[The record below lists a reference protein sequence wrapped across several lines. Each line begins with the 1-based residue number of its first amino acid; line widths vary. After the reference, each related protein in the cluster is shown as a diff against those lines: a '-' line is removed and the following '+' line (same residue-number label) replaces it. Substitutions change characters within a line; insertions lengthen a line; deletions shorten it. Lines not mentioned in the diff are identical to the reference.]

1 MDNAHSQLPA
11 PAESAGRQTG
21 PETLAALAQE
31 IYYTPQ
37 TDFKFA
43 DGRTRHVTYGADG
56 LVDKIQDGGNI
67 NHINPLNGVS
77 TWERTAGGDYT
88 GRQWLGAPLTPLTQ
102 PDAVAVEADG
112 SILLYAH
119 SGAYFNKNQS
129 AVLHPDGSDE
139 LKMVDNWRLGHQS
152 DRVEAPDGSG
162 ALHTQFAD
170 GSMLTVVYDEASNG
184 RAVPHSITL
193 ASNGGTISMVANA
206 QGADWQA
213 IDPSG
218 KMSEG
223 RITAAQF
230 QESDRLCESQ
240 DTLSIDWYKADAK
253 GVRYDVVTDKSGIQD
268 AIWREIIH
276 IEDKL

>member
-1 MDNAHSQLPA
+1 
-11 PAESAGRQTG
+11 
-21 PETLAALAQE
+21 
-31 IYYTPQ
+31 
-37 TDFKFA
+37 
-43 DGRTRHVTYGADG
+43 
-56 LVDKIQDGGNI
+56 
-67 NHINPLNGVS
+67 
-77 TWERTAGGDYT
+77 
-88 GRQWLGAPLTPLTQ
+88 
-102 PDAVAVEADG
+102 
-112 SILLYAH
+112 
-119 SGAYFNKNQS
+119 
-129 AVLHPDGSDE
+129 
-139 LKMVDNWRLGHQS
+139 
-152 DRVEAPDGSG
+152 
-162 ALHTQFAD
+162 
-170 GSMLTVVYDEASNG
+170 MLTVVYDEASNG